1 MFADE
6 IRRAVETAPRV
17 KLAGVGE
24 VLWRAW
30 AAGQV
35 SDTEA
40 EELSQLLEARKAL
53 PAPEKPVRRHVGSRP
68 RSSASMERRR
78 SWAAAGR
85 LPPAIAARFTMAEQA
100 VLAVVASQAQ
110 RAGACMLTI
119 GHIAALAGVS
129 ETTVRNAV
137 REAKALGLILVEESR
152 RSAWISNPNRL
163 TIISREWSAWLK
175 LTGANSRSPRI
186 PEDRNGLAQTR
197 ESFIHE
203 RQTGQDRDRDRGR
216 GYRPSWGRG

>member
-6 IRRAVETAPRV
+6 IRRAVEAAPRV
-17 KLAGVGE
+17 KLAEVGE

-35 SDTEA
+35 TDTEA
-40 EELSQLLEARKAL
+40 EALSQLLEARKAL

-68 RSSASMERRR
+68 RSPASMERRR

-100 VLAVVASQAQ
+100 VLAVVASQVQ
-110 RAGACMLTI
+110 RADACKLTV

-152 RSAWISNPNRL
+152 RSAWMSNPNRL
-163 TIISREWSAWLK
+163 TIISREWSSWLR

-186 PEDRNGLAQTR
+186 PEDRNGLAQGR
-197 ESFIHE
+197 ENTMHGRKS
-203 RQTGQDRDRDRGR
+203 GQDRDREKPR
-216 GYRPSWGRG
+216 GYRPSRGRG